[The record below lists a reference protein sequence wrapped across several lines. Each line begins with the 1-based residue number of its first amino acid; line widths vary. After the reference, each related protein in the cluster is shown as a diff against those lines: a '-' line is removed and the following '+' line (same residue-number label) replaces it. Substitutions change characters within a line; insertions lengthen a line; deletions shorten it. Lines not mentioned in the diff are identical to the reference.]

1 MTLTLR
7 ELHKDFRL
15 YPSSLHERFGID
27 FQNENVKIKEFKGN
41 FTLKSIIKDLNLNLK
56 DNLNILYTTMTWQDG
71 YKDTCGIVLET
82 ETTYNTDCPSHHYS
96 KKHFEETRKRADI
109 TGFVIEVPKN
119 TLIKKPQTYSYRRSI
134 IDNLIYENRLYE
146 RLRQVKDNGWFCL
159 NKEKQYLS
167 SSQEKLID
175 KSGYVVGE
183 YRRRLSERLAERKL
197 KKLQNVSY
205 SMFNKD
211 NAEIYNLLMT
221 KKQDIINSLSSVNN
235 ASDLQREETRLNNL
249 VWYFKDYERHIENLQ
264 GCQTDRSYHRYSTIE
279 AVEREIKELKEKI
292 EKI

>member
-27 FQNENVKIKEFKGN
+27 FQNENVKVKEFKGN

-56 DNLNILYTTMTWQDG
+56 DNLNILYTTRTWQDG

-249 VWYFKDYERHIENLQ
+249 VWYFEDYERHIENLQ